1 MGNPGNCSESSQGM
15 GGEANKNNVS
25 RMLSENEINQVNEL
39 PRVVA
44 IQEHEE
50 AWKILVD

>member
-25 RMLSENEINQVNEL
+25 RMLQDNEINQVNEL
-39 PRVVA
+39 PGAMPV
-44 IQEHEE
+44 QEQEE
-50 AWKILVD
+50 A